1 MSLPEISRRCLSCG
15 AAGRAGARFCPQ
27 CGEQV
32 TDAGAAAPQTREA
45 ESPHAVAPTREVEP
59 PAAEPESEW
68 TPPTR
73 EFAAFAQS
81 FEGDGAGAAQAGAG
95 EPSAGAPPQTARSPG
110 LPEADAPLEGEAT
123 RRAADASPFDDASRS
138 EAPRSYVAAEP
149 PGVYEGAVAES
160 AAAAAGDVRG
170 RVARVREGTRA
181 RVEKMRD
188 EAIVVLEE
196 TPDDSGLRFV
206 LAAAALFG
214 VFLLLL
220 FLSTTVLR

>member
-1 MSLPEISRRCLSCG
+1 VDS
-15 AAGRAGARFCPQ
+15 
-27 CGEQV
+27 
-32 TDAGAAAPQTREA
+32 
-45 ESPHAVAPTREVEP
+45 
-59 PAAEPESEW
+59 
-68 TPPTR
+68 
-73 EFAAFAQS
+73 
-81 FEGDGAGAAQAGAG
+81 
-95 EPSAGAPPQTARSPG
+95 SA
-110 LPEADAPLEGEAT
+110 
-123 RRAADASPFDDASRS
+123 FDDASRL
-138 EAPRSYVAAEP
+138 EVPQSYVAAEP
-149 PGVYEGAVAES
+149 PGAYVGAGGD

>member
-1 MSLPEISRRCLSCG
+1 MQPEISRRCLSCG

-32 TDAGAAAPQTREA
+32 PDSAAAAGQGAPAPETREV
-45 ESPHAVAPTREVEP
+45 ESPHVVAPTREVEL
-59 PAAEPESEW
+59 PAAEAAREW

-81 FEGDGAGAAQAGAG
+81 FEGAGAGAAQADAG
-95 EPSAGAPPQTARSPG
+95 EPPAGAQPQAAGSPG
-110 LPEADAPLEGEAT
+110 LLERDAPLEGDAP
-123 RRAADASPFDDASRS
+123 RRAADSSSPDDASRS
-138 EAPRSYVAAEP
+138 KVPQAYV
-149 PGVYEGAVAES
+149 VAGPS
-160 AAAAAGDVRG
+160 AAGAGGDAAAGDVRG